1 MIAFVLGNG
10 KSRLAV
16 DLNQLKTHGQVYGC
30 NALYKEFT
38 PDVLVATDP
47 GISEEIQR
55 SGYALANKFYTRKP
69 LSESGANQIREFY
82 GYSSGPVALSLAC
95 KDKNHKIFMLGF
107 DLNSVDGKF
116 NNVYAGQQWYKEAN
130 AEPTYYGNWVKQI
143 AEIANNYPVQIV
155 RVTENSYV
163 DPKEWQMIRKVS
175 ITMFLDAINNNKLEA
190 L

>member
-1 MIAFVLGNG
+1 MTAFVLGNG

-16 DLNQLKTHGQVYGC
+16 DLNQLKTHGKVYGC

-55 SGYALANKFYTRKP
+55 SGYSSTNKFYTRKP
-69 LSESGANQIREFY
+69 LPELGANPIREYY
-82 GYSSGPVALSLAC
+82 GYSSGPIALSLAC
-95 KDKNHKIFMLGF
+95 KDKHSKIFMLGF
-107 DLNSVDGKF
+107 DLSSADGKF
-116 NNVYAGQQWYKEAN
+116 NNVYAGNRWYKAAN
-130 AEPTYYGNWVKQI
+130 DEPTYYGNWVKQI
-143 AEIANNYPVQIV
+143 SEIASNYPVQIV

-175 ITMFLDAINNNKLEA
+175 VAMFLDAINNNKLEA
-190 L
+190 I

>member
-16 DLNQLKTHGQVYGC
+16 DLNQLKAHGKVYGC
-30 NALYKEFT
+30 NALYKTFT

-47 GISEEIQR
+47 GISEEIQN
-55 SGYALANKFYTRKP
+55 SGYALTNVFYTRKP
-69 LSESGANQIREFY
+69 LQDLGAKPIREYY
-82 GYSSGPVALSLAC
+82 GYSSGPIALSLAC

-107 DLNSVDGKF
+107 DLSSADGKF
-116 NNVYAGQQWYKEAN
+116 NNVYAGEQWYKEIT

-143 AEIANNYPVQIV
+143 TEIAENYPVQIV
-155 RVTENSYV
+155 RVTDNSYV
-163 DPKEWQMIRKVS
+163 TPKEWRKIRNVS
-175 ITMFLDAINNNKLEA
+175 IAMFLAAINNNKLEA